1 MRNLIRKVLARSRFD
16 DLGDSR
22 RCGPELVVDR
32 APEDSKFEVSDQ
44 LRRNETLPSALER
57 KVYPASADPDLTIT
71 FNHKMKLKDDTPWSG
86 KSSFKVSVRYT
97 SHSQQRMDYRCIQN
111 KDVENVVTD
120 LFRKIESAWVS
131 KDYRLYGQL
140 FKHFEAGSGRD
151 KIKATSDGDRLL
163 FVLGPVN
170 VPTHSDLVSTRRG
183 DMTVKVPS
191 SSHILVNLVSI
202 MGGNRSRVTQE
213 DLEKARCK
221 QFLEDRGYTLTRKGS
236 KIARRFIPSVTL
248 MQPDGSMLRSDG
260 SGWVGPLN
268 MGLTI
273 EMTMDENEVTEILG
287 LEGESDKKKAIAQI
301 LRPALSSKFKSEI
314 YDKWDN
320 KDFNAYN
327 RNLRSIFEG
336 FQIEQDGVT
345 FDFESA
351 AVRDLGTIEDYGQ
364 ELLIPHVMSKKPY
377 LFFKVQVRSDLDKSL
392 KEVKVDREVQECID
406 ALSADYYINK

>member
-1 MRNLIRKVLARSRFD
+1 
-16 DLGDSR
+16 
-22 RCGPELVVDR
+22 
-32 APEDSKFEVSDQ
+32 
-44 LRRNETLPSALER
+44 
-57 KVYPASADPDLTIT
+57 
-71 FNHKMKLKDDTPWSG
+71 
-86 KSSFKVSVRYT
+86 
-97 SHSQQRMDYRCIQN
+97 
-111 KDVENVVTD
+111 
-120 LFRKIESAWVS
+120 
-131 KDYRLYGQL
+131 
-140 FKHFEAGSGRD
+140 
-151 KIKATSDGDRLL
+151 
-163 FVLGPVN
+163 
-170 VPTHSDLVSTRRG
+170 
-183 DMTVKVPS
+183 
-191 SSHILVNLVSI
+191 
-202 MGGNRSRVTQE
+202 
-213 DLEKARCK
+213 
-221 QFLEDRGYTLTRKGS
+221 
-236 KIARRFIPSVTL
+236 
-248 MQPDGSMLRSDG
+248 
-260 SGWVGPLN
+260 
-268 MGLTI
+268 
-273 EMTMDENEVTEILG
+273 MTMDENEVTEILG